1 MSHARQIIREAVA
14 TILAATPVAWE
25 SVTES
30 RIASTLQIWPY
41 LMVFSESEQSDPSTV
56 NNPCI
61 YDRRMTL
68 TVAGMLR
75 LPGSGDTYTIEDE
88 MDAIA
93 SEIETKLTQTALRA
107 IVQIH
112 SMYLKNTSMDV
123 VIEENGI
130 DHAEIIMSYEIN
142 YATLE
147 GVPSSLI

>member
-1 MSHARQIIREAVA
+1 
-14 TILAATPVAWE
+14 
-25 SVTES
+25 
-30 RIASTLQIWPY
+30 
-41 LMVFSESEQSDPSTV
+41 MVFSESEQSDPSVV

-88 MDAIA
+88 MDAVA
-93 SEIETKLTQTALRA
+93 LEIETKLTQTALRA
-107 IVQIH
+107 TVPQIH
-112 SMYLKNTSMDV
+112 SMFLKNTSMDV
-123 VIEENGI
+123 VIEESSI

-147 GVPSSLI
+147 GSPGTLI